1 VIRNFFMATAAMAA
15 ALCSINRAS
24 AQNVSYAETV
34 SAGVPMK
41 VICVNLNDPNV
52 KITGIL
58 TKYGAGHA
66 EPFGTLIGRTSPTV
80 AITGTFFG
88 ISNKIPVGDIVIDGR
103 LAHFG
108 GLGTAICVTDNNEVE
123 FIRPKMY
130 RHTDWSKYDFVLCCG
145 PRLVT
150 DGIAYVPGPRDS
162 KTSTC

>member
-1 VIRNFFMATAAMAA
+1 MQAYNLHQAETYNFRRRSRKKLGKVVWPVIRNFFMASAVMAA
-15 ALCSINRAS
+15 ALGLANRAS

-34 SAGVPMK
+34 SAGVPLK

-66 EPFGTLIGRTSPTV
+66 EAFGTLIGRTKPTV

-103 LAHFG
+103 LAHF
-108 GLGTAICVTDNNEVE
+108 
-123 FIRPKMY
+123 
-130 RHTDWSKYDFVLCCG
+130 
-145 PRLVT
+145 
-150 DGIAYVPGPRDS
+150 
-162 KTSTC
+162 